1 MTWRNWGRT
10 FSADPVSVETPGSV
24 DELREL
30 VTAHRGT
37 GIGLKSVGA
46 GHSFSAAAQPDGAQL
61 RLDRFAGLLRVDIE
75 SGRVR
80 FGAGTR
86 LFRVAPL
93 LAPFGLALPNMGD
106 IDRQTIAG
114 AISTGTH
121 GTGLAHPSIGAN
133 VTAVQMVTGRGE
145 VLEISA
151 ESNPAL
157 LPAVRL
163 GLGAL
168 GVITEVEIQCVPA
181 FRLQAREASEP
192 LEQVLGEWDARIRSA
207 DHFEFYWF
215 PHTTSAVTKTNTRT
229 DAPAEPVHPL
239 RRWGDAWLLQGA
251 AFGAMNEAA
260 TAFPAAVP
268 TLNGIAAPLMPGAG
282 HVDRSDRV
290 FVSRRPLRFREM
302 EFAVP
307 VAAMQDALRD
317 IAGVVERSRE
327 QVAFPVEVRAAAADD
342 AMLSTAH
349 GRDVAYI
356 AIHSYVRQDPR
367 RLFAEAQRA
376 LLAHEGRP
384 HWGKM
389 HSVTHERFRG
399 MLPQFERFLAMRDE
413 LDPDRVFANEYT
425 RRVLGE

>member
-10 FSADPVSVETPGSV
+10 FSADPVSVETPESV

-30 VTAHRGT
+30 VAAHRGT

-46 GHSFSAAAQPDGAQL
+46 GHSFSAVAQPDGTQL
-61 RLDRFAGLLRVDIE
+61 RLDRFAGLLRVDLA

-145 VLEISA
+145 VLEIS
-151 ESNPAL
+151 EHSNPAL

-168 GVITEVEIQCVPA
+168 GVITEVEIQCVPS
-181 FRLQAREASEP
+181 FTLEALEAAEP
-192 LEQVLGEWDARIRSA
+192 LDRVLQEWDARLQYA

-215 PHTTSAVTKTNTRT
+215 PHTKKAVTKTNTRT
-229 DAPAEPVHPL
+229 DARAEPSSAL
-239 RRWGDAWLLQGA
+239 RRWSDTWLLQGA
-251 AFGAMNEAA
+251 AFGVMNEVASAIPA
-260 TAFPAAVP
+260 TVPA
-268 TLNGIAAPLMPGAG
+268 LSDLAAPLMPSADRI
-282 HVDRSDRV
+282 DRSDRV
-290 FVSRRPLRFREM
+290 FVSRRPVRFREM

-307 VAAMQDALRD
+307 VAAMKDALRD
-317 IAGVVERSRE
+317 VANVLERSRE
-327 QVAFPVEVRAAAADD
+327 QTAFPVEVRAAAADD

-356 AIHSYVRQDPR
+356 AVHTYVRQDPR

-376 LLAHEGRP
+376 FLAHEGRP

-389 HSVTHERFRG
+389 HSLTHERFRAA
-399 MLPQFERFLAMRDE
+399 LPQFELFLAARDE

-425 RRVLGE
+425 RRVLGP